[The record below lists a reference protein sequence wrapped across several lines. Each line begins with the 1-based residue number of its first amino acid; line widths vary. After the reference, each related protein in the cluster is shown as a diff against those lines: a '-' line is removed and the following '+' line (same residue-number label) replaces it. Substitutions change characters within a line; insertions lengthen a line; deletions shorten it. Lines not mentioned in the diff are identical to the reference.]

1 MKKKKVSENYLEK
14 KPKRKDGLH
23 WDTSEDGVCT
33 LSVENRGFFNRL
45 FQILLKKPKISYVHL
60 DEMGSFLWPLFDGE
74 EDLYSFIASIIYD
87 KDYDDCCEWKN
98 GKPNPEGKELRD
110 KVKRFLIPVVE
121 ECGGISEYE
130 ED

>member
-14 KPKRKDGLH
+14 KPKRKEGLA

-74 EDLYSFIASIIYD
+74 EDLVQLG
-87 KDYDDCCEWKN
+87 E
-98 GKPNPEGKELRD
+98 
-110 KVKRFLIPVVE
+110 KVKEHFGEKAEPLYPRLAKYVQILESYGFVTF
-121 ECGGISEYE
+121 
-130 ED
+130 D